1 MLLDLRRGREERNG
15 GKRKGGKRKGVNRKD
30 ENGEKRIEGE
40 IKNNIMKRKRE
51 KSGDE
56 GQEKQK

>member
-1 MLLDLRRGREERNG
+1 MLLDLRRGGEERN
-15 GKRKGGKRKGVNRKD
+15 GGKRKGVNRKD
-30 ENGEKRIEGE
+30 ENREKRIEGE

>member
-1 MLLDLRRGREERNG
+1 LLLDLRRGGEERN
-15 GKRKGGKRKGVNRKD
+15 GGKRKGVNRKD

-40 IKNNIMKRKRE
+40 IKSNIMKRKRE